1 MKHFILFV
9 VLLFS
14 SFCQGQDL
22 DAYMAGR
29 KLVDVTS
36 MDTTLRVQLVYA
48 SPDNF
53 LGKAV
58 YSGITR
64 AWLHPDAAHKLLVAH
79 RLLKKEHP
87 GWRFLIYDA
96 ARPMSVQQKMW
107 AMVRGTDK
115 TNYVSNPANGG
126 GLHNYGLAVDLTI
139 IDEKGEPLP
148 MGTPFDFFGEE
159 AHTTNEEALLDS
171 GRITRPEFEN
181 RRLLR
186 WLMKQAGFRSIPYE
200 WWHFNACTRAEA
212 RQNYPVID

>member
-1 MKHFILFV
+1 
-9 VLLFS
+9 
-14 SFCQGQDL
+14 
-22 DAYMAGR
+22 
-29 KLVDVTS
+29 
-36 MDTTLRVQLVYA
+36 
-48 SPDNF
+48 
-53 LGKAV
+53 
-58 YSGITR
+58 
-64 AWLHPDAAHKLLVAH
+64 
-79 RLLKKEHP
+79 
-87 GWRFLIYDA
+87 
-96 ARPMSVQQKMW
+96 MSVQQKMW

-148 MGTPFDFFGEE
+148 MGTPFDFFGDA

-186 WLMKQAGFRSIPYE
+186 RLMKQAGFRSIPYE